1 MKIRNNVPITF
12 SLLEGSNERN
22 YQDRQ
27 SPSYDRRTYGTTS
40 QEYGSTEATNSQA
53 SFPSTFAGPSLQTNR
68 HGSYSDGMYSS
79 HPLENLMLSPSEAL
93 PPDTVERDIQL
104 NYSNALV
111 DLSPRSS
118 TTMKD
123 DEIQQKIL
131 QIDEARQR
139 TLQVLRDQE
148 EKIATLERARMF
160 LKE

>member
-1 MKIRNNVPITF
+1 
-12 SLLEGSNERN
+12 
-22 YQDRQ
+22 
-27 SPSYDRRTYGTTS
+27 
-40 QEYGSTEATNSQA
+40 
-53 SFPSTFAGPSLQTNR
+53 
-68 HGSYSDGMYSS
+68 
-79 HPLENLMLSPSEAL
+79 MLSPSEAL